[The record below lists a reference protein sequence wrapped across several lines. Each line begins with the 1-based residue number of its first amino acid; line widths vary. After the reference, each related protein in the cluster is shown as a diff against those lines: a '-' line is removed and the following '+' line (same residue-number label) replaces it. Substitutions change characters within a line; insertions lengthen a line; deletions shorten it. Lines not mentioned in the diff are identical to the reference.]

1 MKTNN
6 WRTPLL
12 NWEKYSC
19 SVKVMMIFKNE
30 DCVTILMMMMTKI
43 MMVMSG
49 YGSYEA
55 LQKRTDGL
63 QLERAASKR

>member
-19 SVKVMMIFKNE
+19 SVKMMRIFKNE
-30 DCVTILMMMMTKI
+30 DCDDDWDDDDDDK
-43 MMVMSG
+43 
-49 YGSYEA
+49 
-55 LQKRTDGL
+55 DNDCDDDD
-63 QLERAASKR
+63 ER